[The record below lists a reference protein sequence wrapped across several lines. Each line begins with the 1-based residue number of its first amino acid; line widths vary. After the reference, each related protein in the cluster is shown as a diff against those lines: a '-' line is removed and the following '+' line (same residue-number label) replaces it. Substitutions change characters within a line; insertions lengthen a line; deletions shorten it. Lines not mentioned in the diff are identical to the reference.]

1 MNTLNDVANSITVE
15 DLVKCYNST
24 VSQILSWSIIF
35 SGINNSKIKIYG
47 FDGKEV
53 N

>member
-24 VSQILSWSIIF
+24 VSQNTELEYYI
-35 SGINNSKIKIYG
+35 
-47 FDGKEV
+47 
-53 N
+53 